1 MSKIFD
7 AYRKKVGGLSDLSL
21 EIGKAGSISLY
32 PSPTGSQK
40 DDFNKLANRL
50 LGLRLENRGTILTFG
65 SSATGEGAS
74 FVSYNTAMYLA
85 SVYHQKVVWI
95 DANFMAPQTK
105 LLGQDRNTFS
115 FLLQNPDKVDDLVA
129 SDNPLLIAGGGNL
142 QDARGLLADRKF
154 GQLLSNLAHR
164 FDFVI
169 LDLPP
174 VLNSTDTA
182 LMAAGSD
189 GFLLVIE
196 QKFLKVEV
204 IEHGIQGLRDK
215 GVHMLGTVINRRT
228 FDLPKVIY
236 DRI

>member
-1 MSKIFD
+1 VSKIFD
-7 AYRKKVGGLSDLSL
+7 AYRKKVGDLSNLSL

-32 PSPTGSQK
+32 PSPEGSQM

-50 LGLRLENRGTILTFG
+50 LGLRLENRGAVLAFG

-74 FVSYNTAMYLA
+74 FVSYNTALYLA
-85 SVYHQKVVWI
+85 TVYHQKVAWI
-95 DANFMAPQTK
+95 DANFMSPQKK
-105 LLGQDRNTFS
+105 LLGQNRNTFS
-115 FLLQNPDKVDDLVA
+115 SLLREPEKVDDLIA
-129 SDNPLLIAGGGNL
+129 SDNPILIPGGGNL
-142 QDARGLLADRKF
+142 QEARGLLADRNY
-154 GQLLSNLAHR
+154 GDLLRNFSRR

-182 LMAAGSD
+182 LMAAGAD

-228 FDLPKVIY
+228 YELPKVIY
-236 DRI
+236 DRL